1 MTESIDF
8 AFSLH
13 LMNLINLKSNSLTRK
28 EKTTA
33 LTVALHSPILSGGTS
48 ITYDGTSNS

>member
-8 AFSLH
+8 GFSLH
-13 LMNLINLKSNSLTRK
+13 LVNPINLKSNSLTRK

-33 LTVALHSPILSGGTS
+33 TNSGFAFAHPFGWY
-48 ITYDGTSNS
+48 INNL

>member
-13 LMNLINLKSNSLTRK
+13 LMNPINLKSNSLTRK

-33 LTVALHSPILSGGTS
+33 LTVALHSPTLSGGH
-48 ITYDGTSNS
+48 IKI

>member
-1 MTESIDF
+1 MAESTDF

-13 LMNLINLKSNSLTRK
+13 LVNPINLKSDSLTRK
-28 EKTTA
+28 EKPLLA
-33 LTVALHSPILSGGTS
+33 TVALHSSILSGGTS

>member
-13 LMNLINLKSNSLTRK
+13 LVNPINLKSNSLTRK

-33 LTVALHSPILSGGTS
+33 VNSGFAFAHPFGWY
-48 ITYDGTSNS
+48 INNL